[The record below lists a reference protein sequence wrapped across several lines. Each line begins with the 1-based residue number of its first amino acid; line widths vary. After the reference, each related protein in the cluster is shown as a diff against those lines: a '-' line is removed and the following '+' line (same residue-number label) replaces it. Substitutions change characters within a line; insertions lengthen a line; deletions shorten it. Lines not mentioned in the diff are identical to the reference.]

1 MSGHNKWSTIKHKKA
16 ATDAKRGK
24 IFSKIARELMVAA
37 RQGGGDPDTNIT
49 LRTLVQK
56 ARSVNMPS
64 DNVERAIK
72 KGTGELEGDALEEMA
87 YEGYAPG
94 GVAVLVEVLS
104 DNRNRSSSDI
114 KHVFSKYNG
123 NLASQGSVSRLFN
136 RKGQIVVA
144 DNAVKEDKLL
154 ELILE
159 SGAEDMTHDDGQYE
173 ILTDPN
179 VFSDVMDV
187 LEKEGIPTDV
197 SEVTMI
203 PESSVPIADK
213 GTASSLL
220 KFIEALEDLDDV
232 QNVHTNF
239 DIDDELLAQ
248 LDQE

>member
-1 MSGHNKWSTIKHKKA
+1 
-16 ATDAKRGK
+16 
-24 IFSKIARELMVAA
+24 MVAA